1 MTVRETCLIEVK
13 KISQINRGDFHDENN
28 FAFFV
33 LINFQL
39 SAKPFSVLPRY
50 FMKREDSSEKR

>member
-1 MTVRETCLIEVK
+1 M
-13 KISQINRGDFHDENN
+13 SQINRGDFHDENN
-28 FAFFV
+28 FTFFV

>member
-1 MTVRETCLIEVK
+1 M
-13 KISQINRGDFHDENN
+13 SQIYRGELHDEQD

-39 SAKPFSVLPRY
+39 SAKL
-50 FMKREDSSEKR
+50 